1 MDKLNAMKTFM
12 RVAELGSLSA
22 AARDLRLTQPA
33 VSQQIAGLEQELGA
47 QLLFRSTRAVSL
59 TEAGSGY
66 YQRLK
71 AILAAVDEAEEAL
84 HGQRHVTPLA
94 IAFQQRHPDLTIE
107 LLLDD
112 RRADVIGEGIDV
124 ALRFGELHAPGM
136 VAKRLGELQRLLVA
150 SPAYLAEHGAPRS
163 PAELA
168 KHAHI
173 RYSGLND
180 GDTLPLIGPH
190 GPEIVALRPTF
201 RANNTLS
208 LLAAIEAGLGIGGAQ
223 RPLIG
228 EQLATGA
235 LVPVLPEYR
244 YPPMALHAVYPAL
257 RFIPEKVRAWV
268 AHLQQALTAIEGI
281 SGVNAPGQTP
291 GA

>member
-33 VSQQIAGLEQELGA
+33 VSQQIAGLEQELGT

-84 HGQRHVTPLA
+84 HGQRHRLQGNLRLHAPTGFGQRHVTPLA

-112 RRADVIGEGIDV
+112 RRADVIGEGDV

-150 SPAYLAEHGAPRS
+150 SPAYLAKHGVPRS

-180 GDTLPLIGPH
+180 GDTLTLIGPH

-208 LLAAIEAGLGIGGAQ
+208 LLTAIEAGLGIGGAQ

-228 EQLATGA
+228 EQLATGRWC
-235 LVPVLPEYR
+235 PYCR
-244 YPPMALHAVYPAL
+244 N
-257 RFIPEKVRAWV
+257 
-268 AHLQQALTAIEGI
+268 TAIHPWRCTRSI
-281 SGVNAPGQTP
+281 PHYDLFRRKCAPGWRICNRR
-291 GA
+291 

>member
-1 MDKLNAMKTFM
+1 M
-12 RVAELGSLSA
+12 
-22 AARDLRLTQPA
+22 
-33 VSQQIAGLEQELGA
+33 
-47 QLLFRSTRAVSL
+47 
-59 TEAGSGY
+59 
-66 YQRLK
+66 
-71 AILAAVDEAEEAL
+71 
-84 HGQRHVTPLA
+84 
-94 IAFQQRHPDLTIE
+94 
-107 LLLDD
+107 
-112 RRADVIGEGIDV
+112 IGEGIDV

-150 SPAYLAEHGAPRS
+150 SPAYLAKHGVPRS

-180 GDTLPLIGPH
+180 GDTLTLIGPH

-208 LLAAIEAGLGIGGAQ
+208 LLTAIEAGLGIGGAQ

-281 SGVNAPGQTP
+281 SGVNAPARRREHKPYLNSLPTMSPSSLLSCCTSPFGEAASATV
-291 GA
+291 GKNCAMVLEA